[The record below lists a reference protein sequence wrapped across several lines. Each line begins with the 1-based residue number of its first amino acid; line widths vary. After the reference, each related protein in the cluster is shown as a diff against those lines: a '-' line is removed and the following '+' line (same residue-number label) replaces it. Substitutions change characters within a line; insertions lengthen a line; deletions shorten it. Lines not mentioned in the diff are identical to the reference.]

1 MKQTMLNFTL
11 LAIPYFIFLGTILEK
26 SGLAENLL
34 RTVGTLLA
42 ATTGVVAAT
51 NRVMGVLTL
60 PVILLL
66 VAIGRI
72 LRRRRQIQFA

>member
-51 NRVMGVLTL
+51 IIVMGVLTL